1 MKMNHIP
8 KINLHIWWSDNCT
21 MLKLKSHKKVLKRLD
36 IQNQD
41 ILNKSWV
48 KNDQTNFKNYFVGF
62 YPIFFYNY
70 PGGKFLASNYC
81 TLFIGPIKSSNQYL
95 KFNVKN
101 FYTIF
106 IGSIPNSYTK
116 YA

>member
-8 KINLHIWWSDNCT
+8 KINLCIWWSDNCT

-41 ILNKSWV
+41 VLNKSWV

-62 YPIFFYNY
+62 YPIFS
-70 PGGKFLASNYC
+70 KI
-81 TLFIGPIKSSNQYL
+81 TLVVYFSQVIIALCLLGQ
-95 KFNVKN
+95 
-101 FYTIF
+101 
-106 IGSIPNSYTK
+106 
-116 YA
+116 